1 MEEKEFL
8 YEGRKKSIFTLPS
21 KVVLFFVL
29 LFLLVYLS
37 DVLFGTRSVNEMLK
51 LYHQEKDLKNKIK
64 KAKKENEKL
73 QRELFNY
80 EVLVPDGN

>member
-1 MEEKEFL
+1 MEEKESL
-8 YEGRKKSIFTLPS
+8 YEGKKRSIFTLPS
-21 KVVLFFVL
+21 KVLLFFVL

-37 DVLFGTRSVNEMLK
+37 DVLFGTRSVNGMLK
-51 LYHQEKDLKNKIK
+51 LYHQEKDLKTKIK

>member
-1 MEEKEFL
+1 MEEKESL
-8 YEGRKKSIFTLPS
+8 YEGKKRTIFTLPS
-21 KVVLFFVL
+21 KLVLFFIL
-29 LFLLVYLS
+29 LFLIIYLS

-51 LYHQEKDLKNKIK
+51 LYHQEKELKTKIK